1 MLAGMEATTARRAAF
16 ALAVACTLPGSAQAA
31 EEPAGPGLS
40 GDAPAAPAAWVAP
53 TRIDRVGRILA
64 PVHVNGQGPFAFV
77 VDTGASRSAIAPEL
91 AEALALAPEPG
102 ATVILRGIT
111 GTEEVPLIR
120 VQRLEFGEVSLADHR
135 LPVVRPAVFADADG
149 ILGVEGLKHS
159 CVHADFRRQRIS
171 IERGRCPRAGSGWL
185 RVPAEL
191 RFGGL
196 FTVKGRIGR
205 TRVTIIVDTGAERT
219 LGNDA
224 LLSALELQAK
234 AEDPSYHARVL
245 GATSHAQQGAVI
257 PAPAIRIGE
266 VSITSTQVAF
276 GDFAVFGL
284 WGLDQRPALLLGMDV
299 IGAADG
305 LMIDYRREEML
316 LLPSGASALASG
328 LRRHGS
334 RIR

>member
-1 MLAGMEATTARRAAF
+1 MDDAAPRFLPLAASQRGIRLRCLRGHA
-16 ALAVACTLPGSAQAA
+16 
-31 EEPAGPGLS
+31 PAGP
-40 GDAPAAPAAWVAP
+40 DAALLALC
-53 TRIDRVGRILA
+53 RGIEVGRRPL
-64 PVHVNGQGPFAFV
+64 P
-77 VDTGASRSAIAPEL
+77 
-91 AEALALAPEPG
+91 
-102 ATVILRGIT
+102 
-111 GTEEVPLIR
+111 VPLAAGAEI
-120 VQRLEFGEVSLADHR
+120 E
-135 LPVVRPAVFADADG
+135 LPIA
-149 ILGVEGLKHS
+149 
-159 CVHADFRRQRIS
+159 RIPR
-171 IERGRCPRAGSGWL
+171 IEL
-185 RVPAEL
+185 PAEL